1 MMRLHGGGARHSGL
15 AVIWNK
21 SEKTISRVIKE
32 WAPRFG
38 EIGNMLSI
46 LDIPED
52 YLIKSCPQPFKEAN
66 MVKIAGLVDGKAI
79 MTAENRQNSI
89 LKRGMWCD
97 KVGKGGMMVLQ
108 YCCPDGLIFEHS
120 PVMLGRAS

>member
-1 MMRLHGGGARHSGL
+1 
-15 AVIWNK
+15 
-21 SEKTISRVIKE
+21 
-32 WAPRFG
+32 
-38 EIGNMLSI
+38 MLSI

-52 YLIKSCPQPFKEAN
+52 YLTKSCPQSFKEAN

-120 PVMLGRAS
+120 PVMLGRASETLMVKHMSLNSSPLRQTFKSEERTW